1 MFTDS
6 PRSTGCTP
14 ILTVVLKDEA
24 VASSGEVLVLDLAK
38 FHGGRWALQLDA
50 AISRRTEPVIIA
62 ARGVA
67 CLAVAWWAKL
77 SPKIYTRGIEG
88 AIFDAPLQ
96 VGFGQAHIAAAAS
109 VSPAIKLP
117 FPSIVTNA
125 ASPVIEQVL
134 ALADSWGSYF
144 IDTDRTE
151 SEHPTNRHAPSTGV
165 EERLLRLLDQT
176 RAIWARADR
185 PAEADA
191 ANPEVFA

>member
-1 MFTDS
+1 MFTDT
-6 PRSTGCTP
+6 PRSIGTP
-14 ILTVVLKDEA
+14 ILTVVLKDES

-38 FHGGRWALQLDA
+38 FHGGRWALQLDEA
-50 AISRRTEPVIIA
+50 MSRRTEPVIIA

-77 SPKIYTRGIEG
+77 SPKIYTSGIEG
-88 AIFDAPLQ
+88 AIFEAPLQ

-117 FPSIVTNA
+117 FPSIVANP

-144 IDTDRTE
+144 IDTDRAAG
-151 SEHPTNRHAPSTGV
+151 EHPTNRHAPATAV
-165 EERLLRLLDQT
+165 EEGLLRLLDQT
-176 RAIWARADR
+176 RAIRARDNR
-185 PAEADA
+185 PAETDA
-191 ANPEVFA
+191 AIVEMFA

>member
-1 MFTDS
+1 M
-6 PRSTGCTP
+6 
-14 ILTVVLKDEA
+14 
-24 VASSGEVLVLDLAK
+24 LDLAK

-50 AISRRTEPVIIA
+50 AISRRTEPVILA

-117 FPSIVTNA
+117 FPSIVTSA
-125 ASPVIEQVL
+125 ASPVIEQIL
-134 ALADSWGSYF
+134 ALADSWGSHF
-144 IDTDRTE
+144 IDTDHAQDE
-151 SEHPTNRHAPSTGV
+151 YPSNRRAPATGV

-176 RAIWARADR
+176 RAIWARDDR
-185 PAEADA
+185 PAGAGA
-191 ANPEVFA
+191 AGPEVFA

>member
-1 MFTDS
+1 
-6 PRSTGCTP
+6 
-14 ILTVVLKDEA
+14 
-24 VASSGEVLVLDLAK
+24 
-38 FHGGRWALQLDA
+38 LQLDA
-50 AISRRTEPVIIA
+50 AISRRTEPVILA

-88 AIFDAPLQ
+88 AIFEAPLH

-134 ALADSWGSYF
+134 ALADSWGSLF
-144 IDTDRTE
+144 VDADRE
-151 SEHPTNRHAPSTGV
+151 QGEHPSNRRAPVTGM
-165 EERLLRLLDQT
+165 EEHLLRLLDQT
-176 RAIWARADR
+176 RAIWARDDRSTGAD
-185 PAEADA
+185 PMSVD
-191 ANPEVFA
+191 VFA

>member
-1 MFTDS
+1 MHTVS
-6 PRSTGCTP
+6 PRSTGCTT
-14 ILTVVLKDEA
+14 ILTISLKGEA
-24 VASSGEVLVLDLAK
+24 APSSGEVLVLDMSK

-50 AISRRTEPVIIA
+50 AISRRTEPVILA

-88 AIFDAPLQ
+88 AIFEAPLQ

-117 FPSIVTNA
+117 FPSIVTNP

-134 ALADSWGSYF
+134 ALADSWGSHF
-144 IDTDRTE
+144 IDTDHVE
-151 SEHPTNRHAPSTGV
+151 GEHPSNRRPPANAV
-165 EERLLRLLDQT
+165 EQHLVRLLDRT
-176 RAIWARADR
+176 RGIWARDERPVGADVG
-185 PAEADA
+185 P
-191 ANPEVFA
+191 PEVFA